1 MAFDLNTIGFGI
13 IGCGAISPFHAEAI
27 THLPGAKLIAV
38 CDTVEER
45 AESLADNFNAKL
57 CFTDYYKLLEIK
69 NINVVNLCLPPSLN
83 EQITLAAANSGKHVI
98 VEKPMAINLKQA
110 DKMIAACRNAQVKLG
125 VILPCRFDD
134 DTQRSKRLIEEGKL
148 GKLFLGN
155 AFTNWYRT
163 KDYYETAEWRK
174 TWKGQGGGA
183 LMNQAIHA
191 IDLLQWLMGPV
202 KSIYGLID
210 TAVHNIEVEDLSIAI
225 LRFNNN
231 AVGVIEGSTAAY
243 PGFPRKVEVCGEK
256 GTIII
261 KVQGIELVAII
272 GADMEIHGTL
282 EQDYLNK
289 REMDAS
295 SGPVHLTYEFHRR
308 QIEEFINAVR
318 ENREPSV
325 NGEEG
330 RKSLEIIRAIYQSSN
345 LGKEVK
351 LPLIED

>member
-1 MAFDLNTIGFGI
+1 MASYKDAIGFGI

-27 THLPGAKLIAV
+27 THLSDAKLIAV

-45 AESLADNFNAKL
+45 AKSLAEKFDANF
-57 CFTDYYKLLEIK
+57 CFTDYYKLLETSDI
-69 NINVVNLCLPPSLN
+69 NIVNLCLPPSLN
-83 EQITLAAANSGKHVI
+83 EKITLAAAEAGKHVI

-110 DKMIAACRNAQVKLG
+110 DKMITACRNAKVKLG

-134 DTQRSKRLIEEGKL
+134 DTQRAKRLIEEGKL

-163 KDYYETAEWRK
+163 KEYFETAAWRK
-174 TWKGQGGGA
+174 TWEGQGGGA

-191 IDLLQWLMGPV
+191 IDLLQWFMGPV

-210 TAVHNIEVEDLSIAI
+210 TAVHSIDVEDLSVAI
-225 LRFNNN
+225 LRFKNN

-256 GTIII
+256 GTVII

-272 GADMEIHGTL
+272 GADMEIHGAF
-282 EQDYLNK
+282 EQDYINK
-289 REMDAS
+289 RDMDAS

-308 QIEEFINAVR
+308 QLEDFISAVR

-330 RKSLEIIRAIYQSSN
+330 RKSLEIIRAIYRSSN
-345 LGKEVK
+345 IGKEVK